1 MKKGLFCN
9 LNVAKQSFL
18 SIFGG
23 FDMLTHVFGEEQKI
37 EYSSSGKFLSR
48 EGGAVHPKRVLDTYV
63 LLFGSSGE
71 YKIAEEDE
79 EFSLTPGTW
88 LLLSPGRLHYGTTP
102 CEPGL
107 SHYWCHFRAR
117 QTGIPNER
125 EFARLP
131 AYGITNAPERIRLL
145 FHRLID
151 SSRRDSPYRKRI
163 CDTTL
168 SLILLELSESCLEA
182 HTPTFAN
189 ADKVLAWIRL
199 YATEIRSVSEVA
211 EHFGYNSEY
220 LTTAMRRATGKS
232 IVEHIREARIT
243 EAKNLLLCSDLSI
256 KEIAFRC
263 GFSDEKYFLRVFRHL
278 TDLSP
283 REYRNAYTKVHY
295 NKR

>member
-1 MKKGLFCN
+1 
-9 LNVAKQSFL
+9 
-18 SIFGG
+18 
-23 FDMLTHVFGEEQKI
+23 MLTHVFSEGEKI
-37 EYSSSGKFLSR
+37 EYASSGKFLSK
-48 EGGAVHPKRVLDTYV
+48 EGGAVHPRRVLDTYV
-63 LLFGSSGE
+63 LLFGSSGD
-71 YKIAEEDE
+71 YRIAEENE
-79 EFSLTPGTW
+79 EFSLVPGSW
-88 LLLSPGRLHYGTTP
+88 LLLSPGRLHYGTAP
-102 CEPGL
+102 CEAGL
-107 SHYWCHFRAR
+107 SHYWCHFRCRPSEAQR
-117 QTGIPNER
+117 YA

-131 AYGITNAPERIRLL
+131 MYGVTDSPERVRLL

-151 SSRRDSPYRKRI
+151 SSRRDSPYRQRI

-168 SLILLELSESCLEA
+168 SLILLELSESCLNV
-182 HTPTFAN
+182 HSGVFAN

-263 GFSDEKYFLRVFRHL
+263 GFSDEKYFLRVFRSL